1 MADITVQIEEL
12 VPDLI
17 KLIRTAADPSILAN
31 TLATLNAL
39 TYAYQA
45 QWKAFALG
53 EAMPGTPRIIKSGA
67 EYAQTIQV
75 NVTDDFIKEVFTDSP
90 HHKYIEQGHGEIDLK
105 PGLLSGA
112 KVRYS
117 KSGTPFNIV
126 AFRQGTP
133 KSLSNPMPVNVYHLA
148 KAAFDKADAD
158 KAKTVRGFA
167 GWAGGAVPVK
177 RAGTSRIVSTNPRTY
192 EWGLKMGKDFG
203 GPATTIKTTSKGT
216 YAHKFSKYAGMVRM
230 HATTAGAKR
239 TEYIT
244 FRAVSVH
251 SDPASWIVPPL
262 EGAPIRQAVVEKMR
276 DETVTLMREA
286 ILKDLG
292 VST

>member
-12 VPDLI
+12 VPDLV
-17 KLIRTAADPSILAN
+17 KLIQTAADPSILAN

-45 QWKAFALG
+45 QWKSFALG
-53 EAMPGTPRIIKSGA
+53 EAMPGTPRVIKSGA

-75 NVTDDFIKEVFTDSP
+75 NITDDFIKEVFTDSP
-90 HHKYIEQGHGEIDLK
+90 HHKYIEAGHGEIDLK

-117 KSGTPFNIV
+117 KSGTPYNIV
-126 AFRQGTP
+126 SFRQGTP
-133 KSLSNPMPVNVYHLA
+133 KSLANPMPVNVYNLA
-148 KAAFDKADAD
+148 KAAFDKADAE
-158 KAKTVRGFA
+158 KAAGVRKT
-167 GWAGGAVPVK
+167 P
-177 RAGTSRIVSTNPRTY
+177 GTSRIVSTSPLKTA
-192 EWGLKMGKDFG
+192 WGMRMGKDFG

-230 HATTAGAKR
+230 QVSTEHAKR
-239 TEYIT
+239 SEYIT
-244 FRAVSVH
+244 FRCVSAR